1 MKLFFCC
8 LLFFLV
14 ENFYAQDSISLKKIW
29 ELPVSS
35 GSVWSI
41 DNLNQVF
48 VADKDLLRKFD
59 AKGNPLF
66 VQSVKNFGT
75 ISEIETKNPMKVML
89 FSEQQQYLIF
99 LDNTLSKQSELE
111 LSAYNLNYV
120 THVAASIQPD
130 KIWVFDQENS
140 KISLIATKQE
150 QSFTLQNVSGL
161 LDIKN
166 VIRIV
171 EKDGQLL
178 LFDAKK
184 GLFIFDLFGTLIS
197 HYDFSVAQWMD
208 VEKKYLYLLNQNHL
222 EIVNLENN
230 IKRLIELPE
239 KDVVKFGINQNNLI
253 LQTKTNLYN
262 YLVEIL

>member
-1 MKLFFCC
+1 M
-8 LLFFLV
+8 LLSFV
-14 ENFYAQDSISLKKIW
+14 EHFSAQDSIILKKVW

-35 GSVWSI
+35 NSVWSI
-41 DNLNQVF
+41 DNLHQVF
-48 VADKDLLRKFD
+48 VADKDLLKKFD
-59 AKGNPLF
+59 ANGKQLF
-66 VQSVKNFGT
+66 AQSVKNFGT

-111 LSAYNLNYV
+111 LSTYDLNYV

-130 KIWVFDQENS
+130 KIWIFDQENS

-150 QSFTLQNVSGL
+150 QSFTLQNISGL
-161 LDIKN
+161 LDIKH

-171 EKDGQLL
+171 EKDEQLL

-184 GLFIFDLFGTLIS
+184 GLFIFDLFGTLVS
-197 HYDFSVAQWMD
+197 HYDVPTAQWMD
-208 VEKKYLYLLNQNHL
+208 YEKNHLYLLNQNHL
-222 EIVNLENN
+222 EIINLENN
-230 IKRLIELPE
+230 VKRLIKLPE
-239 KDVVKFGINQNNLI
+239 NEVLKFGINQNNLI

-262 YLVEIL
+262 YLVEIM